1 MNNKSGS
8 AFRADRYSP
17 VVDEVT
23 LDEKECVSALKAFI
37 YDFHII

>member
-1 MNNKSGS
+1 MNNKPGS
-8 AFRADRYSP
+8 AFRAYRYSP

-23 LDEKECVSALKAFI
+23 LDEKECMSALKAFI

>member
-1 MNNKSGS
+1 MNHKSGS
-8 AFRADRYSP
+8 AFGTDWYSP

-23 LDEKECVSALKAFI
+23 LDEEECMSAFEAFI